1 MPLTKRRGAREGKR
15 PPASKN
21 VAATSAPASHDA
33 ANDTAS
39 VASSSSGIAKSKRR
53 HANGRKAQSRRALPV
68 LGDFVSNAVAKAD
81 ASARGARE
89 PSAHSVTG
97 ARAVP
102 DWGAAL
108 ARGGPRTRVRQ
119 SAGVISSPIHEV
131 SVTRMSDVAQLRAAC
146 NAHQRSSWRPS
157 SRCLGRLRREAPAAS
172 RQRRARVPSA
182 SAFSAASA
190 SAAATRRLL
199 RLSFAHLLRQLCAAR
214 VVAAVLGG
222 GSILVLAETVL
233 ALQTRLRPRA
243 VLAGSCEAAQK
254 TGTLVPVSL

>member
-1 MPLTKRRGAREGKR
+1 
-15 PPASKN
+15 
-21 VAATSAPASHDA
+21 
-33 ANDTAS
+33 
-39 VASSSSGIAKSKRR
+39 
-53 HANGRKAQSRRALPV
+53 V

-131 SVTRMSDVAQLRAAC
+131 NRGSPSGARSHHASEEASPCEPARHDAGSDEQPVILPPPFLPDGRPLELHHQPSYAA
-146 NAHQRSSWRPS
+146 
-157 SRCLGRLRREAPAAS
+157 AA
-172 RQRRARVPSA
+172 
-182 SAFSAASA
+182 AA
-190 SAAATRRLL
+190 AAATRRLL

>member
-1 MPLTKRRGAREGKR
+1 
-15 PPASKN
+15 
-21 VAATSAPASHDA
+21 
-33 ANDTAS
+33 
-39 VASSSSGIAKSKRR
+39 
-53 HANGRKAQSRRALPV
+53 V

-131 SVTRMSDVAQLRAAC
+131 SVTRMSDVAQLRA
-146 NAHQRSSWRPS
+146 
-157 SRCLGRLRREAPAAS
+157 
-172 RQRRARVPSA
+172 VPSA